1 MPFKHLIYIS
11 TMTRAKKT
19 SHTRWT
25 LIFLLII
32 GAFGALG
39 VYLLFGPNTGAFTQD
54 EYLYVRTGANYDQV
68 IETME
73 ESHIVADM
81 NGFKLVAKA
90 MKLQEHIHPGRY
102 KIHKRMSNFNIVRM
116 LRSGMQDPVKLVI
129 NKLRTKRDFIRLVA
143 SNVEADSFEMARLL
157 EDSTYLSEYEVT
169 PGTAMAIIVPDTY
182 EFFWNTDADK
192 VLKKIYKNYNRFW
205 NKQRKQKAANQGIT
219 PLQAIVVA
227 SIVDEETN
235 MSSDKPKIASV
246 YLNRIK
252 KGMPLQAD
260 PTVKFAI
267 GDFAIKRV
275 TSAMLQINSPYN
287 TYKYPGLPPGPIC
300 TPSMGSINA
309 VLDAPRTSYLYF
321 CAKADFSGYSAFASN
336 YNEQIN
342 NANAYRR
349 ALDARGI
356 H

>member
-1 MPFKHLIYIS
+1 
-11 TMTRAKKT
+11 
-19 SHTRWT
+19 
-25 LIFLLII
+25 
-32 GAFGALG
+32 
-39 VYLLFGPNTGAFTQD
+39 
-54 EYLYVRTGANYDQV
+54 
-68 IETME
+68 
-73 ESHIVADM
+73 
-81 NGFKLVAKA
+81 
-90 MKLQEHIHPGRY
+90 
-102 KIHKRMSNFNIVRM
+102 
-116 LRSGMQDPVKLVI
+116 
-129 NKLRTKRDFIRLVA
+129 
-143 SNVEADSFEMARLL
+143 MARLL